1 MMFAN
6 KKNGKK
12 KKIAND
18 DQGDVI
24 LPKNSTFHQISY
36 LIEVILSSSLFIVIN
51 VILSVKAKL
60 FTAH

>member
-1 MMFAN
+1 MV
-6 KKNGKK
+6 K

-24 LPKNSTFHQISY
+24 LPKNSTFHHISY
-36 LIEVILSSSLFIVIN
+36 LIVVILFSSLFIVSN
-51 VILSVKAKL
+51 VMLSVKAKL

>member
-12 KKIAND
+12 KIAND
-18 DQGDVI
+18 DQGDII

-36 LIEVILSSSLFIVIN
+36 LIVVILFSSLSIVIN
-51 VILSVKAKL
+51 VMLSVKAKL

>member
-12 KKIAND
+12 KIAND
-18 DQGDVI
+18 DQGDII

-36 LIEVILSSSLFIVIN
+36 LIVVILFSSLFIVIN
-51 VILSVKAKL
+51 VMLSVKAKL

>member
-1 MMFAN
+1 MMFSN
-6 KKNGKK
+6 KKNGK

-36 LIEVILSSSLFIVIN
+36 LIVVILFSSLSIVIN
-51 VILSVKAKL
+51 VMLSVKAKL

>member
-6 KKNGKK
+6 KKNG

-36 LIEVILSSSLFIVIN
+36 LIVVILFSSLFIVIN
-51 VILSVKAKL
+51 VMPSVKAKL

>member
-12 KKIAND
+12 KAND

-36 LIEVILSSSLFIVIN
+36 LIVVILFSSLFIVIN
-51 VILSVKAKL
+51 VMLSVKAKL

>member
-1 MMFAN
+1 MV
-6 KKNGKK
+6 K

-36 LIEVILSSSLFIVIN
+36 LVVVILFSSLFIVIN
-51 VILSVKAKL
+51 VMLSVKAKL

>member
-6 KKNGKK
+6 NKKMV

-24 LPKNSTFHQISY
+24 NQRTAHFIRFHIV
-36 LIEVILSSSLFIVIN
+36 VILFSSLFIVIN
-51 VILSVKAKL
+51 VMLSVKAKL

>member
-6 KKNGKK
+6 KKNGK

-24 LPKNSTFHQISY
+24 LPKNSTSHQISY
-36 LIEVILSSSLFIVIN
+36 LIVVILFSSLFIVIN
-51 VILSVKAKL
+51 VMLSVKAKL

>member
-1 MMFAN
+1 MFAN
-6 KKNGKK
+6 KKNGK

-24 LPKNSTFHQISY
+24 LQKNSTSHQISY
-36 LIEVILSSSLFIVIN
+36 LIVVILFSSLFIVIN
-51 VILSVKAKL
+51 VMLSVKAKL